1 MEINRRGALEE
12 NMAQILPLP
21 IAKREKPIS
30 VIMVSYMTGPAL
42 LEAVHAVMADKDIFE
57 LILVDNGNSHEAR
70 KRLSDIVSQH
80 DRIRLLQGHGNI
92 GFARACNY
100 GATLARGEY
109 LLFLNPDALIAEG
122 AARQMANC
130 GKTLKHPW
138 ITGGMLRD
146 EHGQEQRGGRRGA
159 LTPLSA
165 LVSFTP
171 LHKLP
176 GLSSIHKEGE
186 GLPQSAQAYPTV
198 SGACLM
204 MDRAS
209 FEILSGFDE
218 EFFLHVE
225 DIDLCRRAREQGG
238 EVYFVPQANVMHYG
252 STSQVRRQKVEW
264 EKLKG
269 FTIYFRKHSRTI
281 IGRTLTFLAWPFM
294 ALAIM
299 GRAWYLA
306 IRGAVI
312 GR

>member
-1 MEINRRGALEE
+1 MGAEE
-12 NMAQILPLP
+12 DFMAQILPLP

-42 LEAVHAVMADKDIFE
+42 LEAINAVMADPDIFE
-57 LILVDNGNSHEAR
+57 LILVDNGNTLDAR
-70 KRLSDIVSQH
+70 KRLSDVASQH
-80 DRIRLLQGHGNI
+80 NSIRLLQGHGNI

-100 GATLARGEY
+100 GAKMARGEY
-109 LLFLNPDALIAEG
+109 FLFLNPDALITEG
-122 AARQMANC
+122 SARQLANC
-130 GKTLKHPW
+130 GKGLKAPW

-146 EHGQEQRGGRRGA
+146 IHGQEQRGGRRGA

-176 GLSSIHKEGE
+176 FLNSVHKEVE
-186 GLPQSAQAYPTV
+186 DLPMGPQAYPTV

-209 FEILSGFDE
+209 FDGLKGFDE
-218 EFFLHVE
+218 DYFLHVE
-225 DIDLCRRAREQGG
+225 DIDVCRRAREAGG
-238 EVYFVPQANVMHYG
+238 EVYFVPDATVMHYG

-269 FTIYFRKHSRTI
+269 FTRYFIKHSDN
-281 IGRTLTFLAWPFM
+281 TLGKVLTYAAWPFM
-294 ALAIM
+294 AFAIM
-299 GRAWYLA
+299 GRAWYLV
-306 IRGAVI
+306 IRQAVI